1 MEIDEGTGDRWN
13 RISNW
18 STESAKS
25 TMENIR
31 AEWAEAG
38 LELPRLVYWNVNARN
53 NTVLDLGPNVSLV
66 SGASAQTFEMVT
78 QDVSGWQ
85 LCLDK
90 LLSTRYENIK

>member
-1 MEIDEGTGDRWN
+1 
-13 RISNW
+13 
-18 STESAKS
+18 
-25 TMENIR
+25 MENIR

-78 QDVSGWQ
+78 QDVQGIDLMMQ
-85 LCLDK
+85 K
-90 LLSTRYENIK
+90 LLSSRYEAIK